1 MSKAGVRPQRQIDR
15 RRVSV
20 SAWGWADRGRRRFRR
35 MRRMR
40 MGSMLGFVGGRWRGL
55 GVGDCVV
62 MGMNRD
68 DR

>member
-1 MSKAGVRPQRQIDR
+1 
-15 RRVSV
+15 
-20 SAWGWADRGRRRFRR
+20 
-35 MRRMR
+35 
-40 MGSMLGFVGGRWRGL
+40 MGLGGSGEKEVQEDEEDENGEHAGFVGGRWRGL